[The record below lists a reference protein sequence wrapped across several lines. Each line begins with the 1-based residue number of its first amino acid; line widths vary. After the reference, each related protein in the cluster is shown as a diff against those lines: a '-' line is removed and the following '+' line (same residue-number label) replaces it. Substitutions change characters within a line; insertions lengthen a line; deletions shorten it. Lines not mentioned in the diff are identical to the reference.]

1 MQKRI
6 IRSLIILLV
15 LVCTAFGSRLLANTS
30 PRPLR
35 KSELLALIAGG
46 ALPENVI
53 AQINSQGLGFRPDN
67 SFRSLLEVAGANS
80 GVLHA
85 LDSAKKADAPPD
97 DQSDREL
104 SEHLSK
110 AGSLIKAKQY
120 PEAASELT
128 ETLRVTFAGAESGF
142 VMGQVLTKQERWQE
156 AQAIYVE
163 VLQKDRN
170 FPEAHTKLRCILY
183 CCDCPQAALR
193 EANAALEETPN
204 NPEAY
209 KNKGL
214 AFEMLRNFDA
224 AASAFQQALQLK
236 PDYQYVRYDLGILL
250 FDKGDMDGAIAAYK
264 KALALQ
270 PDDVNTRYNLGL
282 AYDRK
287 NDYASAIPEY
297 RAATPRDPNRL
308 DARQNLGSALMHQ
321 DPAAAIKEFRELA
334 ALAPDFPLCHECLG
348 SALYST
354 GRYQEAEKEYRIAA
368 KLDPTDPDPHIRI
381 GHIREVEK
389 NYDKALIE

>member
-1 MQKRI
+1 MQKKVIYSAI
-6 IRSLIILLV
+6 ILIILLV
-15 LVCTAFGSRLLANTS
+15 YTALGSRLLANTS

-35 KSELLALIAGG
+35 KSELLALVAGG
-46 ALPENVI
+46 VLPENVI

-128 ETLRVTFAGAESGF
+128 ETLRVTFASAESGF

-156 AQAIYVE
+156 AQAIYVDM
-163 VLQKDRN
+163 LRKDPN
-170 FPEAHTKLRCILY
+170 FPEAHTKLSFILY
-183 CCDCPQAALR
+183 RVDDPEAALR
-193 EANAALEETPN
+193 EANTAPEETPN

-214 AFEMLRNFDA
+214 AFERLRNFDA
-224 AASAFQQALQLK
+224 AASAFQRAIQLK
-236 PDYQYVRYDLGILL
+236 PDYVNVRFDLGILL
-250 FDKGDMDGAIAAYK
+250 FDKGDIDGSIAEYK
-264 KALALQ
+264 KAIALN
-270 PDDVNTRYNLGL
+270 PDEPSAHYNLGL
-282 AYDRK
+282 AYAQK
-287 NDYASAIPEY
+287 NDL
-297 RAATPRDPNRL
+297 RWCRT
-308 DARQNLGSALMHQ
+308 LGSLGVA
-321 DPAAAIKEFRELA
+321 RE
-334 ALAPDFPLCHECLG
+334 
-348 SALYST
+348 
-354 GRYQEAEKEYRIAA
+354 
-368 KLDPTDPDPHIRI
+368 
-381 GHIREVEK
+381 EVAQK
-389 NYDKALIE
+389 NR